1 MTNSLFH
8 GIKKDFISITI
19 TITNLIEII
28 NHHKSR
34 TFSQSNAKLNFIYVL
49 ILLK

>member
-1 MTNSLFH
+1 MTNNLFH

-34 TFSQSNAKLNFIYVL
+34 TFSQSNAKLNFVL